1 MTVEEQI
8 KKMYASSLDSQKA
21 QLETDYAKANEELAQ
36 QQKKA
41 QQQTKAN
48 LTRTAVESQKAAA
61 NNAELY
67 NAYGLSSGAMAQA
80 RLAQENQLQAD
91 LTALRAVQQQTDAD
105 AERQRTLLS
114 QEYASAIR
122 QAQAEN
128 DLAKAQALYE
138 RAALEEE
145 RLHQK
150 QLAAEQTRAAQI
162 AADAASQQSALEQQL
177 AAAKF
182 VAQET
187 GDYSMYGALL
197 GWSSEYIKKLN
208 GENTSPRVD
217 NASGTG
223 VTMTDTGA
231 IKNNVGYYRNP
242 LGLAGAEGYSAAV
255 SKNVAETGAIQE
267 AIRSGVGF
275 TGSTYKD
282 AVSYLNVLGVNT
294 SQLFTKNDWQKAKKD
309 GVSTA
314 AVTGY
319 ATYEDYLRGYVAYAE
334 AKKKGQIT

>member
-8 KKMYASSLDSQKA
+8 EKMYASSLDSQRA

-36 QQKKA
+36 QQKKV
-41 QQQTKAN
+41 QQQTNAN

-61 NNAELY
+61 SNAELY

-150 QLAAEQTRAAQI
+150 QLAAEQAQ
-162 AADAASQQSALEQQL
+162 AASQQAALEQQL

-197 GWSSEYIKKLN
+197 GWSSDYIDKLN
-208 GENTSPRVD
+208 GGQPAGSKVDDILSSSGGVSTSNEETGTGAKNTSVTGQNDKTRSFIRSMPSAQAHGGE
-217 NASGTG
+217 ASYK
-223 VTMTDTGA
+223 A
-231 IKNNVGYYRNP
+231 YIKNNIEKRLSSGELDEQDALTLCYYY
-242 LGLAGAEGYSAAV
+242 G
-255 SKNVAETGAIQE
+255 I
-267 AIRSGVGF
+267 
-275 TGSTYKD
+275 
-282 AVSYLNVLGVNT
+282 T
-294 SQLFTKNDWQKAKKD
+294 S
-309 GVSTA
+309 
-314 AVTGY
+314 
-319 ATYEDYLRGYVAYAE
+319 
-334 AKKKGQIT
+334 

>member
-1 MTVEEQI
+1 
-8 KKMYASSLDSQKA
+8 
-21 QLETDYAKANEELAQ
+21 
-36 QQKKA
+36 
-41 QQQTKAN
+41 
-48 LTRTAVESQKAAA
+48 
-61 NNAELY
+61 
-67 NAYGLSSGAMAQA
+67 MAQA

-150 QLAAEQTRAAQI
+150 QLAAEQAQ
-162 AADAASQQSALEQQL
+162 AASQQAALEQQL

-197 GWSSEYIKKLN
+197 GWSSDYIDKLN
-208 GENTSPRVD
+208 GEITSPLVD
-217 NASGTG
+217 KDSSPG
-223 VTMTDTGA
+223 VIMTDTGPV
-231 IKNNVGYYRNP
+231 KNNIEYYRNP
-242 LGLAGAEGYSAAV
+242 LGLVGAEGYAAAV
-255 SKNVAETGAIQE
+255 RGNAAETGAIQE
-267 AIRSGVGF
+267 AIRNGTGF
-275 TGSTYKD
+275 TGSTYQD
-282 AVSYLNVLGVNT
+282 AANYLSILGVKT
-294 SQLFTKNDWQKAKKD
+294 DQLLSKSDWLRAKKD
-309 GVSTA
+309 GVPMA

-319 ATYEDYLRGYVAYAE
+319 TTYEDYLRGYVAYME

>member
-150 QLAAEQTRAAQI
+150 QLAAEQAQ
-162 AADAASQQSALEQQL
+162 AASQQAALEQQL

-187 GDYSMYGALL
+187 GDYSLYGTLL
-197 GWSSEYIKKLN
+197 GWSSDYIDKLN
-208 GENTSPRVD
+208 GEQAPTKTADGVMDQMDEAQAAIPKDVSVKWQTDNTR
-217 NASGTG
+217 
-223 VTMTDTGA
+223 
-231 IKNNVGYYRNP
+231 
-242 LGLAGAEGYSAAV
+242 EF
-255 SKNVAETGAIQE
+255 
-267 AIRSGVGF
+267 IRSMPSAKAHGG
-275 TGSTYKD
+275 GKSYKD
-282 AVSYLNVLGVNT
+282 YIEGELDKWLTAGRITDDDVVTLMYYYGIAEPKTDNT
-294 SQLFTKNDWQKAKKD
+294 
-309 GVSTA
+309 
-314 AVTGY
+314 
-319 ATYEDYLRGYVAYAE
+319 
-334 AKKKGQIT
+334 

>member
-8 KKMYASSLDSQKA
+8 EKMYASSLDSQKA

-36 QQKKA
+36 QQKKV

-150 QLAAEQTRAAQI
+150 QLAAEQAQ
-162 AADAASQQSALEQQL
+162 AASQQAALEQQL

>member
-8 KKMYASSLDSQKA
+8 EKMYASSLDSQKA

-36 QQKKA
+36 QQKKV

-61 NNAELY
+61 SNAELH

-197 GWSSEYIKKLN
+197 GWSSDYIDKLN
-208 GENTSPRVD
+208 GGQAPAKTADGVMDQMDEAQAAIPEDVSVKWQTDNTR
-217 NASGTG
+217 
-223 VTMTDTGA
+223 
-231 IKNNVGYYRNP
+231 
-242 LGLAGAEGYSAAV
+242 EF
-255 SKNVAETGAIQE
+255 
-267 AIRSGVGF
+267 IRSMPSAKAHGG
-275 TGSTYKD
+275 GKAYKD
-282 AVSYLNVLGVNT
+282 YIEGELDKWLTAGRITDDDVVTLMYYYGIAEPKTDNT
-294 SQLFTKNDWQKAKKD
+294 
-309 GVSTA
+309 
-314 AVTGY
+314 
-319 ATYEDYLRGYVAYAE
+319 
-334 AKKKGQIT
+334 